1 MRSAQCPAQRQ
12 IERLVI
18 VSNRLP
24 IVVIQGEDGAWHVEP
39 GSGGLVTA
47 LAPVL
52 RDRGGVW
59 IGWPGTSEEKELGSL
74 LTAGGQAV
82 GYTLEPVPLSA
93 EEVDGYYRG
102 FANEIVWPL
111 FHDVQTR
118 CNFDPAY
125 WEVYQSVNRKF
136 AQVIAAH
143 AAAGDYIWVHDYHLM
158 LVATYLRDLGVEQ
171 KLGFFLHT
179 PFPSVD
185 IFSKLPWRQQI
196 LAGLMAY
203 DLLGFQTTSD
213 RNNFL
218 GCAES
223 LYQVRHADTRP
234 RVTTM
239 ALNHREIRVGSFGIS
254 IDFDE
259 FDRQARAPA
268 VVERTRELREEM
280 PDGKIILGVD
290 RLDYS
295 KGIPERLK
303 AFERALKRFEELRGK
318 VTFVQVAVPSRV
330 EIPEYQQLR
339 AEIEGLVSRINGR
352 FTESG
357 WVPIHYLF
365 RSLDR
370 SELVAL
376 YRAADIALIT
386 PLKDGMNLIAKEYC
400 AANVEHN
407 GVLILSE
414 FAGAAR
420 RLGRHVLLVN
430 PYDLDGVADAI
441 RDAYHMSRTERQ
453 SRMRRLRRVIRTRNI
468 FWWLDT
474 FLTASFAR
482 DLDTVP
488 TLSGANPLHLD
499 PDASGG

>member
-1 MRSAQCPAQRQ
+1 MRSEQSLYQQP

-24 IVVIQGEDGAWHVEP
+24 IVVTKGKDGEWHIEH

-52 RDRGGVW
+52 RDRGGIW
-59 IGWPGTSEEKELGSL
+59 IGWPGTSEDVELGRL
-74 LTAGGQAV
+74 LTAGGTTV
-82 GYTLEPVPLSA
+82 GYKLEPVTLS
-93 EEVDGYYRG
+93 EEEMDSYYHG

-125 WEVYQSVNRKF
+125 WNAYQDVNRKF
-136 AQVIAAH
+136 AQVVVANL
-143 AAAGDYIWVHDYHLM
+143 AAGDYIWIHDYHLM
-158 LVATYLRDLGVEQ
+158 LVAKYLREMGVEH

-179 PFPSVD
+179 PFPPLD
-185 IFSKLPWRQQI
+185 IFIKLPWRQQI
-196 LAGLMAY
+196 MEGLMAY
-203 DLLGFQTTSD
+203 DLLGFQTVPD

-218 GCAES
+218 GCTDS
-223 LYQVRHADTRP
+223 LLKIPRSDTRR
-234 RVTTM
+234 RV
-239 ALNHREIRVGSFGIS
+239 AAIVIKGREIRAGSFGIS

-259 FDRQARAPA
+259 FDRLARTPA
-268 VVERTRELREEM
+268 VVERARELRQGI
-280 PDGKIILGVD
+280 PDGKVILGID

-303 AFERALKRFEELRGK
+303 AFQRTLERFEELHSK
-318 VTFVQVAVPSRV
+318 VRLIQVAVPSRV
-330 EIPEYQQLR
+330 GIPEYQHLR
-339 AEIEGLVSRINGR
+339 SEIEGLVSRINGR
-352 FTESG
+352 FTQPG
-357 WVPIHYLF
+357 WVPIHYIF

-376 YRAADIALIT
+376 YRASDIALIT

-400 AANVEHN
+400 AANIDNN

-420 RLGRHVLLVN
+420 RLGRNALLVN
-430 PYDLDGVADAI
+430 PYDIVGVADAI
-441 RDAYHMSRTERQ
+441 RYAFNMSRTERQ
-453 SRMRRLRRVIRTRNI
+453 TRMRRLRRSIRTRNI
-468 FWWLDT
+468 FWWLEM
-474 FLTASFAR
+474 FLNASIIK
-482 DLDTVP
+482 DLDAIP
-488 TLSGANPLHLD
+488 NLSGVNPLD
-499 PDASGG
+499 VERDAFRR

>member
-1 MRSAQCPAQRQ
+1 M
-12 IERLVI
+12 
-18 VSNRLP
+18 
-24 IVVIQGEDGAWHVEP
+24 
-39 GSGGLVTA
+39 
-47 LAPVL
+47 LA
-52 RDRGGVW
+52 
-59 IGWPGTSEEKELGSL
+59 
-74 LTAGGQAV
+74 
-82 GYTLEPVPLSA
+82 
-93 EEVDGYYRG
+93 
-102 FANEIVWPL
+102 
-111 FHDVQTR
+111 
-118 CNFDPAY
+118 
-125 WEVYQSVNRKF
+125 
-136 AQVIAAH
+136 
-143 AAAGDYIWVHDYHLM
+143 
-158 LVATYLRDLGVEQ
+158 ATYLRDMGVEQ

-179 PFPSVD
+179 PFPSLD

-203 DLLGFQTTSD
+203 DLLGFQTILD

-223 LYQVRHADTRP
+223 LHQVRHADTRP

-239 ALNHREIRVGSFGIS
+239 AFKHREIRVGSFGIS

-259 FDRQARAPA
+259 FDRQARARA
-268 VVERTRELREEM
+268 VVERARELREEM

-303 AFERALKRFEELRGK
+303 AFEQTLKRFEELRGK

-352 FTESG
+352 FTEPG
-357 WVPIHYLF
+357 RVPIHYIF

-370 SELVAL
+370 SETVAL

-400 AANVEHN
+400 AANVENN

-441 RDAYHMSRTERQ
+441 WYAYHMSQTECQ

-474 FLTASFAR
+474 FLNASFASE
-482 DLDTVP
+482 LDTIP
-488 TLSGANPLHLD
+488 NDSSAKPLDLD